1 LDELQRRWTAGRGGD
16 GGTAAAAGG
25 TNSAAAGVS
34 QGAAALFREL
44 AAAAEEAVPVDGTAA
59 ASAPA
64 PASKHPEGRL
74 QETVELLAGCH
85 KSVLAKLAG
94 LKGRPRCVALYRKC
108 GANLAVDTSDSCVCK
123 IHKA

>member
-1 LDELQRRWTAGRGGD
+1 M
-16 GGTAAAAGG
+16 
-25 TNSAAAGVS
+25 
-34 QGAAALFREL
+34 
-44 AAAAEEAVPVDGTAA
+44 DGTAA